1 LVHLDLIAQIIVL
14 LGTICHVVAGLR
26 TEICEFII
34 NTAALLVKLAM
45 VTSLGPEREME
56 GYGAD
61 QEFILKSLPTSLYTA
76 LSKFDIG
83 SKTTLHA
90 ACPSCNYTHDPCY
103 DPVSVAASYPDR
115 CLNQLPGVDGRS
127 VCGTPLLELRNGQ
140 SRPLKPF
147 LTTCFRE
154 YLVKLLANKEIERI
168 VDSAC
173 DNALSLLKQGSEGPV
188 DNPFTAEFLNTFE
201 GPVPGQLFIDRGDKV
216 RLAFV
221 VHVDF
226 FNPNGVST
234 HSNSDSIGLISLAL
248 LNLPTDIRYLP
259 QNLFLAVIP
268 GPREPKDHEI
278 CYYIRPIVDEFCVG
292 WERGFHISQTAS
304 SPDNG
309 RDVEIAMALSLNDL
323 PAARKVSG
331 AAGHTSHFIC
341 TRCKLFGRDNVHNI
355 DCDQWALQDVAFL
368 RQKAEEWRAAETK
381 QQREMIYDEHHVRWS
396 EFWRLPYWNP
406 PRMLVVDVMHC
417 ILEGLVHY
425 HCRRVLEID
434 ADRAS
439 KKDPPPA
446 AFSYPWMAYS
456 RLVPER
462 FQVNNSAELRHIGR
476 IQQILTQPFQLG
488 PDNDTETQ
496 TESLNEEKLLKRL
509 LTTNKQPLKFV
520 CYSLDLL
527 DNATSQGKGTKKDFA
542 DLLVR
547 WVCTN
552 TAIINV
558 NFHFDFQRRTQPLS
572 SRTPNVKTCT
582 RETIAYIQC
591 VIRNTVTPSWIDS
604 VPHNY
609 GEASAGSIKAAE
621 WHILATV
628 YLPIALVTLW
638 GDANGSPPAKT
649 DYHFR
654 ALNHTMA
661 LFQAVNL
668 VCRSAMNKER
678 ASKYLTFMKIWVSGL
693 HDVYPHTRT
702 HKPRPNIHAA
712 LHVSDFLNLYGP
724 VMSWWCFPFE
734 RLIGVLQKVKSNDIV
749 GGESNVLIIL
759 L

>member
-34 NTAALLVKLAM
+34 STANLLVKLAM
-45 VTSLGPEREME
+45 ATSLGPEREVE

-76 LSKFDIG
+76 LSKFDID

-103 DPVSVAASYPDR
+103 DPVSAAASYPDR
-115 CLNQLPGVDGRS
+115 CLNDLPGVDGRS
-127 VCGTPLLELRNGQ
+127 ICGTPLLEVRNGQ

-173 DNALSLLKQGSEGPV
+173 DNALSSLNEGSEGLV

-259 QNLFLAVIP
+259 QNLYLAVIP

-278 CYYIRPIVDEFCVG
+278 SYYIRPIVDEFVIG

-331 AAGHTSHFIC
+331 AAGHTSHFISLSVSYSAVIIF
-341 TRCKLFGRDNVHNI
+341 T
-355 DCDQWALQDVAFL
+355 
-368 RQKAEEWRAAETK
+368 
-381 QQREMIYDEHHVRWS
+381 
-396 EFWRLPYWNP
+396 
-406 PRMLVVDVMHC
+406 
-417 ILEGLVHY
+417 IL
-425 HCRRVLEID
+425 I
-434 ADRAS
+434 
-439 KKDPPPA
+439 
-446 AFSYPWMAYS
+446 
-456 RLVPER
+456 
-462 FQVNNSAELRHIGR
+462 
-476 IQQILTQPFQLG
+476 
-488 PDNDTETQ
+488 
-496 TESLNEEKLLKRL
+496 
-509 LTTNKQPLKFV
+509 
-520 CYSLDLL
+520 
-527 DNATSQGKGTKKDFA
+527 
-542 DLLVR
+542 
-547 WVCTN
+547 
-552 TAIINV
+552 
-558 NFHFDFQRRTQPLS
+558 
-572 SRTPNVKTCT
+572 
-582 RETIAYIQC
+582 
-591 VIRNTVTPSWIDS
+591 VT
-604 VPHNY
+604 
-609 GEASAGSIKAAE
+609 
-621 WHILATV
+621 
-628 YLPIALVTLW
+628 
-638 GDANGSPPAKT
+638 
-649 DYHFR
+649 
-654 ALNHTMA
+654 
-661 LFQAVNL
+661 
-668 VCRSAMNKER
+668 
-678 ASKYLTFMKIWVSGL
+678 SGL
-693 HDVYPHTRT
+693 CKMWLFFDGKWKNGGLLRLNSSVKRYITSIMSDGLSFGDFRIGT
-702 HKPRPNIHAA
+702 HPACSSWMSCIVFLKDWFTTIVAA
-712 LHVSDFLNLYGP
+712 S
-724 VMSWWCFPFE
+724 
-734 RLIGVLQKVKSNDIV
+734 
-749 GGESNVLIIL
+749 
-759 L
+759 

>member
-1 LVHLDLIAQIIVL
+1 VL

-34 NTAALLVKLAM
+34 STAALLVKLAM
-45 VTSLGPEREME
+45 TTSLRPEREIE
-56 GYGAD
+56 GYDAN

-76 LSKFDIG
+76 LSKFDVG

-103 DPVSVAASYPDR
+103 DPVSAAASYPER
-115 CLNQLPGVDGRS
+115 CLNHLAGVDGHS
-127 VCGTPLLELRNGQ
+127 VCETPLLEARDGQ

-147 LTTCFRE
+147 LTACFRE
-154 YLVKLLANKEIERI
+154 YLVKLLANKEVERI
-168 VDSAC
+168 VDSVC
-173 DNALSLLKQGSEGPV
+173 DNALSSLNQGSDGLV
-188 DNPFTAEFLNTFE
+188 DDPFTAEFLKTFE
-201 GPVPGQLFIDRGDKV
+201 GPIPGQLFIDRGNKV

-221 VHVDF
+221 IHVDF

-278 CYYIRPIVDEFCVG
+278 SYYLRPIIDEFCVG
-292 WERGFHISQTAS
+292 WQRGFHISQTAS

-341 TRCKLFGRDNVHNI
+341 TRCKLFGRDSICDI
-355 DCDQWALQDVAFL
+355 DCDEWALQDVTFL
-368 RQKAEEWRAAETK
+368 RQKAEEWRAAETI
-381 QQREMIYDEHHVRWS
+381 QQRETIYNEHHIRWS

-446 AFSYPWMAYS
+446 AFSFPWMAYS
-456 RLVPER
+456 RLVPEG
-462 FQVNNSAELRHIGR
+462 FQVNNSAELRHIGK
-476 IQQILTQPFQLG
+476 IQQILMQPFQSE
-488 PDNDTETQ
+488 NDAQAETE
-496 TESLNEEKLLKRL
+496 TESLNKEQLLKKL

-527 DNATSQGKGTKKDFA
+527 VNATSQAKKTKKDFA
-542 DLLVR
+542 DLLIQ
-547 WVCTN
+547 WACTVSTVILIMN
-552 TAIINV
+552 A
-558 NFHFDFQRRTQPLS
+558 NFHF
-572 SRTPNVKTCT
+572 
-582 RETIAYIQC
+582 
-591 VIRNTVTPSWIDS
+591 
-604 VPHNY
+604 
-609 GEASAGSIKAAE
+609 
-621 WHILATV
+621 
-628 YLPIALVTLW
+628 
-638 GDANGSPPAKT
+638 
-649 DYHFR
+649 
-654 ALNHTMA
+654 
-661 LFQAVNL
+661 
-668 VCRSAMNKER
+668 
-678 ASKYLTFMKIWVSGL
+678 
-693 HDVYPHTRT
+693 
-702 HKPRPNIHAA
+702 
-712 LHVSDFLNLYGP
+712 
-724 VMSWWCFPFE
+724 
-734 RLIGVLQKVKSNDIV
+734 
-749 GGESNVLIIL
+749 
-759 L
+759 